1 MANPVVHFEILGS
14 DAAKTQAFYRD
25 LFGWTI
31 NADNP
36 MEYGIVE
43 GGDGGIGGGVGATQD
58 GSHLVTVY
66 VQVQDLQAA
75 LDRAVELGGR
85 VVLPVTDVPNV
96 VALAQFADPDG
107 NVVGLVKG
115 P

>member
-1 MANPVVHFEILGS
+1 MPNPVVHFEILGS
-14 DAAKTQAFYRD
+14 DPAKTQAFYRE

-36 MEYGIVE
+36 MQYGIVE

-58 GSHLVTVY
+58 GSKLVTVY

-85 VVLPVTDVPNV
+85 VVLPVTVVPNV
-96 VALAQFADPDG
+96 VTLAQFADPDG